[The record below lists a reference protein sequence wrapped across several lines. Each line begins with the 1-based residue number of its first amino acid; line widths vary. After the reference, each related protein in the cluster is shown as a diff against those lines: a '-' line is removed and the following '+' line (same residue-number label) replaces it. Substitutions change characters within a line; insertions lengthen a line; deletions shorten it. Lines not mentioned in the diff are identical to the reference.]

1 MAARRFLWI
10 VAILITLVIAAAFI
24 WRFFDGPI
32 MRLALVPG
40 ISFAESKQA
49 PAPDYAAKSSWLA
62 RPDIAGNPSFWAP
75 DGYFPADDPQ
85 VSVFFVTPTTYL
97 DRSSWNAPLDDAET
111 NTGLTI
117 ALKNQ
122 ATAFNSVGE
131 VWSPKYR
138 QATFGVFLTDK
149 PDAALALDFAY
160 ADVVRAFDAFV
171 AQAPADRPIIV
182 AGHSQGSLH
191 LLRLMKERVAGQAI
205 AARIVGAY
213 LVGWPIS
220 VAADLPALGLPP
232 CKEAFDTNCV
242 VSWQSFA
249 LPADPQFLEVA
260 YSAKAGLTGAPRKG
274 TPMLCVSPLNG
285 RMGGITPKE
294 GNLGALVP
302 SDDPLVP
309 TLEAA
314 RIPAKCLPGGILI
327 IGEPPYGFGKV
338 ILPGNNFH
346 VYDYSLFWANV
357 RVDVER
363 RLKSWQAANAK

>member
-10 VAILITLVIAAAFI
+10 VAILVTLVIAAAFV
-24 WRFFDGPI
+24 WRFFEGPI

-40 ISFAESKQA
+40 VTFAESAQA
-49 PAPDYAAKSSWLA
+49 PAPDYATTSGWLA

-75 DGYFPADDPQ
+75 KGYFPADDPK
-85 VSVFFVTPTTYL
+85 VSVFFITPTTYL
-97 DRSSWNAPLDDAET
+97 DRASWNAPLDDAKT

-138 QATFGVFLTDK
+138 QATFGTFMTDK
-149 PDAALALDFAY
+149 HDAAKALDFAY
-160 ADVVRAFDAFV
+160 ADVLRAFDAFA
-171 AQAPADRPIIV
+171 AQAPADRPIIL

-191 LLRLMKERVAGQAI
+191 LMRLLKDRVAGQPI

-213 LVGWPIS
+213 VVGWPVS
-220 VAADLPALGLPP
+220 VTADLPALGLPA
-232 CKEAFDTNCV
+232 CKEAFDTGCIL
-242 VSWQSFA
+242 SWQSFA
-249 LPADPQFLEVA
+249 LPADPQFLDAA
-260 YSAKAGLTGAPRKG
+260 YSAKPGLTGAPRKG

-302 SDDPLVP
+302 SDNPQEP

-314 RIPAKCLPGGILI
+314 RIPAKCQPSGILT
-327 IGEPPYGFGKV
+327 IGEPPFGFGKV

-346 VYDYSLFWANV
+346 VYDYSLFWANI

-363 RLKSWQAANAK
+363 RLKSWQAAHPN